1 MHEGSLTEDLF
12 EHVLIHAREAHAR
25 RVTHVK
31 VTIGALSDMTAESI
45 QFYWES
51 MAPGTIAAQA
61 ALEFDSAPGT
71 ARCPTCG
78 EAFEILEAYAACP
91 KCGAFPVQGHRQ
103 GDFFPGQE
111 VLDGFDR
118 FALVDGVNSDAFA
131 LIAGRHAGEP
141 RRAVAGLPRRT
152 ADAGGPSRQDGAD
165 VFAAGQGASAQ
176 ARGGGAEPGP
186 GELRL

>member
-61 ALEFDSAPGT
+61 ELEFDSAPGT
-71 ARCPTCG
+71 ATCLTCG
-78 EAFEILEAYAACP
+78 EQFEILEAYAACP
-91 KCGAFPVQGHRQ
+91 KCGAFPVQVTG
-103 GDFFPGQE
+103 GNGVYLSSLE
-111 VLDGFDR
+111 VETDD
-118 FALVDGVNSDAFA
+118 DQHEH
-131 LIAGRHAGEP
+131 IHE
-141 RRAVAGLPRRT
+141 
-152 ADAGGPSRQDGAD
+152 
-165 VFAAGQGASAQ
+165 
-176 ARGGGAEPGP
+176 
-186 GELRL
+186 